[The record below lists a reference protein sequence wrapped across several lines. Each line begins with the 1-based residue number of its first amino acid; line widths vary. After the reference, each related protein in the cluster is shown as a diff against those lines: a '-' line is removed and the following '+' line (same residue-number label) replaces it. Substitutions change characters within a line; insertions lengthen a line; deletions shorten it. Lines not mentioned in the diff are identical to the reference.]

1 MRVRL
6 SDKLRNSRGA
16 ALVEFALILPILVI
30 MFLGTFEATR
40 VVRTMMKVSNAAQ
53 AYANLIASPQ
63 VGSLSTSDLTNY
75 CTGAQLVMTPFDGT
89 LFSAAV
95 ASLSSSD
102 GVTWSQ
108 VWHDTTHC
116 GTGVSSISG
125 TSLASGVTPTS
136 TGDAVV
142 VVRAQYSYSSPISY
156 ILPQS
161 QTLSDTAFSRPRSN
175 TAVTCSSCTAN

>member
-1 MRVRL
+1 MSVRL
-6 SDKLRNSRGA
+6 SHKLRDNRGA
-16 ALVEFALILPILVI
+16 AFVEFALILPILII
-30 MFLGTFEATR
+30 MFLATFEATR

-53 AYANLIASPQ
+53 AYANLVAAPQ
-63 VGSLSTSDLTNY
+63 VGTLSASDLTNF
-75 CTGAQLVMTPFDGT
+75 CAGAQLVMTPFDGT

-116 GTGVSSISG
+116 GNGVSSISG
-125 TSLASGVTPTS
+125 SSLASGVTPTS

-142 VVRAQYSYSSPISY
+142 VVRAHYSYSSPISY

-161 QTLSDTAFSRPRSN
+161 QTLTDTAFSRPRAN
-175 TAVTCSSCTAN
+175 TAVACSSCTAN

>member
-1 MRVRL
+1 MRVRP
-6 SDKLRNSRGA
+6 RNKIRDCRGA
-16 ALVEFALILPILVI
+16 ALVEFALIVPILI
-30 MFLGTFEATR
+30 LLFMGTFEATR

-53 AYANLIASPQ
+53 AYANLVASPQ
-63 VGSLSTSDLTNY
+63 TGGLSSSDLTNF

-95 ASLSSSD
+95 ASLSSGD
-102 GVTWSQ
+102 GVTWTQ

-116 GTGVSSISG
+116 GSGVSTISG
-125 TSLASGVTPTS
+125 TSLASGITPTS

-142 VVRAQYSYSSPISY
+142 VVRAQYSYTSPVVD
-156 ILPQS
+156 ILPGS
-161 QTLSDTAFSRPRSN
+161 QTLSDTAFSRPRAN